1 MIHFITKSKKIAI
14 GCVIILMVLTLLLL
28 GVYLILHSNDQVLY
42 VYKETLIN
50 KSLPNFSLPVLGK
63 EQQIVNQKILN
74 NKVTLINIWS
84 VKCRFCKREHYLLF
98 DIVNYIKGKE
108 INFIGLNCNNSED
121 QAILW
126 LEKHGNPYDINLFD
140 PGLILVTELEVGG
153 LPDLLI
159 IDSYG
164 KVQYRYVGIITQK
177 VWQQE
182 IRPVIDQL
190 YLNVSH

>member
-14 GCVIILMVLTLLLL
+14 GCVIILMVLTVLLL
-28 GVYLILHSNDQVLY
+28 GVYLILHSNDQDY
-42 VYKETLIN
+42 VAKETLIN
-50 KSLPNFSLPVLGK
+50 QSLPNFSLQVLGK
-63 EQQIVNQKILN
+63 EQQIVNQNFLN

-98 DIVNYIKGKE
+98 DIVKYIKGKE

-140 PGLILVTELEVGG
+140 PGLMLVTELDVGG

-164 KVQYRYVGIITQK
+164 KIQYRYVGIITQK

-182 IRPVIDQL
+182 IKPVIDQL
-190 YLNVSH
+190 YLTISH